1 MSIRTGKLL
10 ISGISLSLSLGL
22 SLVSPI
28 LLAKK
33 NKPGVRENTTQ
44 VKTWNKFADDL
55 LTVRTHLQKKYTTH
69 STKTS
74 ADYGGSFSQGMGYT
88 ETSHFNKGNGHIL
101 TRVRHQ
107 RITPGDSR
115 NGHIN
120 YVEIYIYD
128 KSGRLVRDYLAAY
141 LPGYRNAPIQ
151 TLINFHKNVDDLN
164 AFRQF
169 DASGR
174 RIYEQCTGE
183 FFNETVDISLEDY
196 EIPNHAGELTDT
208 FVREAYRACF
218 DGLPVSAS
226 SYLNPLNE
234 IIPNKDHSLS
244 NLNKTRDYEEVEK
257 LITKYTQALYL
268 SPRSPRL
275 YLKRA
280 DAYLLIRDTD
290 KSIDDY
296 TNAIRF
302 DPALDEAYFGRG
314 MAYGRA
320 GEINKAIAD
329 LTVYIERNPD
339 SSLAYTKRG
348 VRRIWAGEL
357 KAAEVDLKK
366 AVALDPSNSEA
377 HDDLGV
383 LLAQRKAYKMAT
395 RHFLAAIKH
404 DQSYQKAYHNLAMV
418 YYLNARNEHSL
429 KAINT
434 AVALAPNSKNS
445 LLLKSEIL
453 KSMGKLDE
461 ASKVREIAEFLPKG
475 NWSEQFD
482 IQ

>member
-1 MSIRTGKLL
+1 MSSRIHKLL
-10 ISGISLSLSLGL
+10 VIGISLGL
-22 SLVSPI
+22 ALVSPA
-28 LLAKK
+28 LSAEK

-55 LTVRTHLQKKYTTH
+55 LIVHDHLHEKYDTY
-69 STKTS
+69 SS
-74 ADYGGSFSQGMGYT
+74 DASGDYGGSFAKGISYT
-88 ETSHFNKGNGHIL
+88 ETSYFDKKNGQIL
-101 TRVRHQ
+101 TRVRQQ
-107 RITPGDSR
+107 RIKPADTGT
-115 NGHIN
+115 GHIN
-120 YVEIYIYD
+120 SVEVYIYD
-128 KSGRLVRDYLAAY
+128 ESGSLVRDYLAAY
-141 LPGYRNAPIQ
+141 IPGYRNAPIQ
-151 TLINFHKNVDDLN
+151 TLINFHKNIDDLSS
-164 AFRQF
+164 FRQF

-174 RIYEQCTGE
+174 RIYEQCKGKY
-183 FFNETVDISLEDY
+183 FDETVDISLEDY
-196 EIPNHAGELTDT
+196 EIPNHAGEIKDFLA
-208 FVREAYRACF
+208 RESYRACF

-226 SYLNPLNE
+226 NYLNPLNE
-234 IIPNKDHSLS
+234 IIPNKENSLS
-244 NLNKTRDYEEVEK
+244 FLNKTHDYEEVEK
-257 LITKYTQALYL
+257 QITRYTQALYL
-268 SPRSPRL
+268 SPRNPGL

-280 DAYLLIRDTD
+280 DAYLLIRDTE

-302 DPALDEAYFGRG
+302 DPELDEAYFGRG

-329 LTVYIERNPD
+329 LTVYIKRNPE

-357 KAAEVDLKK
+357 KAAEIDLKK

-383 LLAQRKAYKMAT
+383 LFAQRKALKMAA
-395 RHFLAAIKH
+395 RHFHAAIKH
-404 DQSYQKAYHNLAMV
+404 DPSYQKAYHNLAMV
-418 YYLNARNEHSL
+418 YYLDAWNSSAL

-434 AVALAPNSKNS
+434 ALALAPNSRNS

-453 KSMGKLDE
+453 KSMGKLNE

>member
-1 MSIRTGKLL
+1 MITRMYKLAVIR
-10 ISGISLSLSLGL
+10 L
-22 SLVSPI
+22 SLVFFLGLALVSPALI
-28 LLAKK
+28 AEK

-55 LTVRTHLQKKYTTH
+55 LTVRDHLHEKYETY
-69 STKTS
+69 SS
-74 ADYGGSFSQGMGYT
+74 DASGDYGGSFAQGLSYT
-88 ETSHFNKGNGHIL
+88 ETSHFKRKNGKIL
-101 TRVRHQ
+101 TRVRQQ
-107 RITPGDSR
+107 RTTTVNTNP
-115 NGHIN
+115 GHIN
-120 YVEIYIYD
+120 SVEVYIYD
-128 KSGRLVRDYLAAY
+128 ESGRLVRDYLAAY

-151 TLINFHKNVDDLN
+151 TLINFHKNIDGLSSY
-164 AFRQF
+164 RQF

-174 RIYEQCTGE
+174 RIYEQCKGN
-183 FFNETVDISLEDY
+183 FFGETVDISLEDY
-196 EIPNHAGELTDT
+196 EIPNHAGELKDT
-208 FVREAYRACF
+208 FVRETYRACF

-226 SYLNPLNE
+226 NYLHPLNE
-234 IIPNKDHSLS
+234 IIPNKKNTLS
-244 NLNKTRDYEEVEK
+244 NLNKIYDYEEIEK
-257 LITKYTQALYL
+257 QITKYTRALYL
-268 SPRSPRL
+268 SPRNPGL
-275 YLKRA
+275 YLKRG
-280 DAYLLIRDTD
+280 DAYLLIRETE

-302 DPALDEAYFGRG
+302 DPELDEAYFGRG
-314 MAYGRA
+314 MAHGRA

-329 LTVYIERNPD
+329 LTVYIKRNPE

-357 KAAEVDLKK
+357 KAAEIDLKK
-366 AVALDPSNSEA
+366 AVELDPSNSEA

-383 LLAQRKAYKMAT
+383 LFAQRKAFKMAT

-404 DQSYQKAYHNLAMV
+404 DPSYQKAYHNLAMV
-418 YYLNARNEHSL
+418 YYINARNESSL

-461 ASKVREIAEFLPKG
+461 ASKVQEIAEFLPKG

>member
-1 MSIRTGKLL
+1 MIIKKWILVF
-10 ISGISLSLSLGL
+10 ISLQLA
-22 SLVSPI
+22 LVNPS
-28 LLAKK
+28 LLAEK

-44 VKTWNKFADDL
+44 VKTWNQFADDL
-55 LTVRTHLQKKYTTH
+55 LTVRDHLHEQYDTHRSEL
-69 STKTS
+69 S

-88 ETSHFNKGNGHIL
+88 ETSHFNKKNEHIL

-107 RITPGDSR
+107 RITASETGT
-115 NGHIN
+115 GHIN
-120 YVEIYIYD
+120 SIEVYIYD
-128 KSGRLVRDYLAAY
+128 KSGNLVRDYLAAY
-141 LPGYRNAPIQ
+141 LPGYWNAPIQ
-151 TLINFHKNVDDLN
+151 TLINFHKNIDDLR

-174 RIYEQCTGE
+174 RIYEQCKGK
-183 FFNETVDISLEDY
+183 FFDEAVDISLEDY
-196 EIPNHAGELTDT
+196 EIPNHAGELKDM
-208 FVREAYRACF
+208 FKRETYRACF

-226 SYLNPLNE
+226 NYLNPLNE
-234 IIPNKDHSLS
+234 IIPNKKSSLAH
-244 NLNKTRDYEEVEK
+244 LNKTHDYEEIEK
-257 LITKYTQALYL
+257 QITKYTQALYS
-268 SPRSPRL
+268 SPRNPGL
-275 YLKRA
+275 YLKRG
-280 DAYLLIRDTD
+280 DAYLLIRDTE

-302 DPALDEAYFGRG
+302 DPELDEAYFGRG
-314 MAYGRA
+314 LAYGRA
-320 GEINKAIAD
+320 GEITRAIAD
-329 LTVYIERNPD
+329 LTVYIKRNPE

-357 KAAEVDLKK
+357 RAAEKDLKK
-366 AVALDPSNSEA
+366 AVELDPSNSEA

-383 LLAQRKAYKMAT
+383 LFAQRKDFKMAT

-418 YYLNARNEHSL
+418 YYISDNNDASL
-429 KAINT
+429 KVINT
-434 AVALAPNSKNS
+434 AIELAPNSRNS

-461 ASKVREIAEFLPKG
+461 ASKVQEIAEFLPQG